1 MNNDLWLPEEDFKGL
16 PDNFL
21 DNLVDPTNDVSVED
35 IETGDDEGDW
45 DAKFQ
50 KLVPPP
56 LDELMSLSYEFTC
69 NGQRVQV
76 QKHVPILL
84 VILSQMY
91 MDLNGFQF
99 GNWDVKQSS
108 SSEVFST
115 VDNSPPNVKVSKLL
129 QSLSPV
135 SVLKNTNGSGSPQN
149 PNGDQKLAFLV
160 KGIRS
165 KRKRPTLL
173 RVTFLKSFLLEM
185 SQQFAP
191 DESESSEI
199 SALKKRKKNKSR
211 RLKCTHCETTTTPQ
225 WREGP
230 NGRKTLCN
238 ACGIRF
244 RSGRLVLEYRPAASP
259 TFIPTVH
266 SNLHK
271 KIIYMRMKDNDQF
284 DTRKIRAETSGP
296 ETRSRLRNF
305 GRPMSYGQ

>member
-76 QKHVPILL
+76 QKHVPIL
-84 VILSQMY
+84 
-91 MDLNGFQF
+91 
-99 GNWDVKQSS
+99 KQSS

-129 QSLSPV
+129 QSSSPV

-149 PNGDQKLAFLV
+149 PNGDQKLVFLV

-165 KRKRPTLL
+165 KRKRPTLP
-173 RVTFLKSFLLEM
+173 RVTFLKSFLLGM

-191 DESESSEI
+191 HESEFSEI
-199 SALKKRKKNKSR
+199 SALKKRKRNKSR

-284 DTRKIRAETSGP
+284 NTRKIRAETSGP

>member
-1 MNNDLWLPEEDFKGL
+1 MIFVDLYGIMLVLFVY
-16 PDNFL
+16 FL
-21 DNLVDPTNDVSVED
+21 DGSTKLICGWSVW
-35 IETGDDEGDW
+35 I
-45 DAKFQ
+45 
-50 KLVPPP
+50 
-56 LDELMSLSYEFTC
+56 SLSEGVLFFLCLNSYSLSLILC
-69 NGQRVQV
+69 VQ
-76 QKHVPILL
+76 
-84 VILSQMY
+84 
-91 MDLNGFQF
+91 
-99 GNWDVKQSS
+99 KQSS

-305 GRPMSYGQ
+305 GRPMSYGQWKTRLSGSVELVNFLSKTDVLKY